1 MNCREFRQYLDEFL
15 AGALSASA
23 VDAANEHLHGCPDCQ
38 RQLAKLQSLRA
49 ALRSQEIPA
58 ARPGFFDEAL
68 RQARQSAPAS
78 VSRWPRL
85 VGAALAASLVLWFG
99 YSWVPVK
106 SPGSGVD
113 RVAAVTIKLH
123 ETRVVQLAF
132 NAEEAIAGATLR
144 IQLPEGVELQG
155 FPGKREIEWRTDLAR
170 GVNMLSL
177 PLTAVAA
184 SEGALRARVE
194 QGERSTELMI
204 GLSVQE
210 RV

>member
-15 AGALSASA
+15 AGALSANA
-23 VDAANEHLHGCPDCQ
+23 VDEVNEHLHGCLDCQ
-38 RQLAKLQSLRA
+38 RQLARLQSLRA

-58 ARPGFFDEAL
+58 VRPGFLDEAL
-68 RQARQSAPAS
+68 RQARQSSRAG
-78 VSRWPRL
+78 VSRWPRM

-106 SPGSGVD
+106 GPGSSVD
-113 RVAAVTIKLH
+113 RVAAVTIQLH

-132 NAEEAIAGATLR
+132 NADEAIAGATLR
-144 IQLPEGVELQG
+144 IQLPDGIEVQG
-155 FPGKREIEWRTDLAR
+155 FTGKREIEWRTDLAR

-177 PLTAVAA
+177 PLTALAA
-184 SEGALRARVE
+184 SEGTLRARVE
-194 QGERSTELMI
+194 LGERSAELKI
-204 GLSVQE
+204 GLRVPE